1 MTTWRV
7 GGAMFLHNSLRA
19 RETGPGPHRYRG
31 SVARRASRNRSR
43 WMSEIEEMAGSLGRA
58 LGRTPEYRTLAR
70 ALESADDDRDI
81 VALRNEVREL
91 ERRLQE
97 AIAGGKEPDKETMA
111 QFEAAVG
118 RLQASSVYQSVVA
131 AQSNFDRIMH
141 RVDAEIHKGMR
152 EGAASRIILT
162 T

>member
-1 MTTWRV
+1 
-7 GGAMFLHNSLRA
+7 
-19 RETGPGPHRYRG
+19 
-31 SVARRASRNRSR
+31 
-43 WMSEIEEMAGSLGRA
+43 MSEIEGVAGSLGRA

-70 ALESADDDRDI
+70 ALESADADREI
-81 VALRNEVREL
+81 VALRNEVGEL

-97 AIAGGKEPDKETMA
+97 AIAGGKEPDRETME

-131 AQSNFDRIMH
+131 AQTNFDKIMR
-141 RVDAEIHKGMR
+141 RVDAEIQNGMR

>member
-1 MTTWRV
+1 
-7 GGAMFLHNSLRA
+7 
-19 RETGPGPHRYRG
+19 
-31 SVARRASRNRSR
+31 
-43 WMSEIEEMAGSLGRA
+43 MSEIEGVAGSLGRA

-70 ALESADDDRDI
+70 ALENADADREI
-81 VALRNEVREL
+81 VALRNEVGAL

-97 AIAGGKEPDKETMA
+97 AIAGGREPDKETME

-131 AQSNFDRIMH
+131 AQTNFDKIMR
-141 RVDAEIHKGMR
+141 RVDAEIQNGMR

>member
-1 MTTWRV
+1 
-7 GGAMFLHNSLRA
+7 
-19 RETGPGPHRYRG
+19 
-31 SVARRASRNRSR
+31 
-43 WMSEIEEMAGSLGRA
+43 MSEIEEMAGSLGRA

-97 AIAGGKEPDKETMA
+97 AIAAGKEPDRETMA